1 MTGKAAHKCP
11 ANKPRCARY
20 QYIRHRSPLSDD
32 ICGLVPIYPLRYN
45 ARSPCQGNTANQLT
59 ALMGARNSPVFTL
72 RRPDE

>member
-1 MTGKAAHKCP
+1 M
-11 ANKPRCARY
+11 
-20 QYIRHRSPLSDD
+20 
-32 ICGLVPIYPLRYN
+32 VPIYPLRYN